1 MTSLYKENNVR
12 KQRAQNNVISFMP
25 GNNYRPESQIS
36 VGGCVSTQTET
47 PDSSRVLVATSMLIH
62 SFNCDI

>member
-1 MTSLYKENNVR
+1 MTSLCKENNVR

-36 VGGCVSTQTET
+36 VGAFVSTQTEVH
-47 PDSSRVLVATSMLIH
+47 RFQQ
-62 SFNCDI
+62 SFGGDWHAHTFIQL

>member
-1 MTSLYKENNVR
+1 MTSLCKENNVR

-36 VGGCVSTQTET
+36 VGGCVSTQTEAH
-47 PDSSRVLVATSMLIH
+47 RFQQ
-62 SFNCDI
+62 SFGGD